1 MVCSVA
7 ERKSFSSKWKGI
19 LGSWT
24 ERLDTVKIW
33 ELPRAIHR
41 ASMSP
46 VKITAMFFCRNRKA
60 HPEIHGTPLRPEP
73 K

>member
-24 ERLDTVKIW
+24 ERLDTVKMW

-41 ASMSP
+41 ASKSP

-60 HPEIHGTPLRPEP
+60 HPEIHGTPLRL
-73 K
+73 